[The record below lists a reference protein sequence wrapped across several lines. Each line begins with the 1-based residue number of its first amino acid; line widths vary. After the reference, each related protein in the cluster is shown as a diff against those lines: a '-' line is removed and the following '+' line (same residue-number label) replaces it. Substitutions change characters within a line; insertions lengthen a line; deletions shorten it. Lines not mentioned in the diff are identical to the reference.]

1 MQQRETETAG
11 EKEKTTGAQDGSPPT
26 QATQGLAGKR
36 AVTAQ
41 PGGDE
46 RRADAREAHA
56 PEPGRERGRGSERR
70 RAPGGGVGP
79 TRQETTATTG
89 GVGPS
94 RQETTATAGGVGPTT
109 ATTGGVGPS
118 RRETGAATGTK
129 ARASATD
136 QRPAARR
143 VPAARPGWHDR
154 QPAHASAGGTG
165 ARIPAGANAPAA
177 GIRQAV
183 RPC

>member
-1 MQQRETETAG
+1 MNMRNRACSSGKKRKQ
-11 EKEKTTGAQDGSPPT
+11 EKKRKRPGAQDGSPPT
-26 QATQGLAGKR
+26 PATQGLAGKR
-36 AVTAQ
+36 AVIAQ

-56 PEPGRERGRGSERR
+56 PEPGRERGRGYDRR
-70 RAPGGGVGP
+70 RAPG
-79 TRQETTATTG
+79 G

-94 RQETTATAGGVGPTT
+94 RQETTATAGC
-109 ATTGGVGPS
+109 VGPS
-118 RRETGAATGTK
+118 RQETGAATGTK

-143 VPAARPGWHDR
+143 VPAARPGWQNR

-177 GIRQAV
+177 GP
-183 RPC
+183 RPAAHPC